1 MRVECV
7 EERHPAPPAPA
18 GSARLTVIVP
28 TLRDDGSLAELLPA
42 LSRLDSPPQR
52 VIVADGAASEQTAAL
67 CDRHGARWLPSP
79 SGRGRQLGAAVS
91 AARSGSIPGAAAEV
105 LWFLHADS
113 RPHPRAGS
121 AIGAAVRRGAAGG
134 YFRFRFGG
142 PASMVKSFLERS
154 IALRCRFGMVYGDQ
168 GIFATREAY
177 EAGPGFAAQPLFE
190 EVPLVHYLKQTRRFV
205 ALDLP
210 ITVDPRRWER
220 DGYLRCTLHNRLLAL
235 GHLVGVPPVRLS
247 HWYRA
252 R

>member
-1 MRVECV
+1 MHAE
-7 EERHPAPPAPA
+7 APQTPPLA
-18 GSARLTVIVP
+18 VIVP

-42 LSRLDSPPQR
+42 LRRLAAPPEQ
-52 VIVADGAASEQTAAL
+52 VIVADGAGSEDTAAL
-67 CDRHGARWLPSP
+67 CQRHGVRWLPSP
-79 SGRGRQLGAAVS
+79 AGRGLQLNAGVS
-91 AARSGSIPGAAAEV
+91 AALAGSVPGAAAEV

-113 RPHPRAGS
+113 RPHARAAG
-121 AIGAAVRRGAAGG
+121 AVRAAVRQGAAGG

-142 PASMVKSFLERS
+142 PAGAVKGLLERC

-168 GIFATREAY
+168 GIFASREAY

-190 EVPLVHYLKQTRRFV
+190 EVPLVRHLRHTGRFV

-220 DGYLRCTLHNRLLAL
+220 DGYLRRTLRNRVLAL
-235 GHLVGVPPVRLS
+235 GHFVRVPPVRLS
-247 HWYRA
+247 HWYEA

>member
-1 MRVECV
+1 MRAEA
-7 EERHPAPPAPA
+7 ERDSAHAASVPGGPP
-18 GSARLTVIVP
+18 RLTVIVP
-28 TLRDDGSLAELLPA
+28 TLRDDGSLAQLLPA
-42 LSRLDSPPQR
+42 LHRLDPPPQR
-52 VIVADGAASEQTAAL
+52 VIVADGSASEHTAAL
-67 CDRHGARWLPSP
+67 CRRHGVHWLASP
-79 SGRGRQLGAAVS
+79 SGRGRQLSAGVSAVRTDSIEGAA
-91 AARSGSIPGAAAEV
+91 GEV

-113 RPHPRAGS
+113 RPHPRAGG

-142 PASMVKSFLERS
+142 PASVVKSVLEHS

-168 GIFATREAY
+168 GIFVTREAY

-190 EVPLVHYLKQTRRFV
+190 EVPLVHYLKRTGRFV

-220 DGYLRCTLHNRLLAL
+220 DGYVRCTLHNRLLAL
-235 GHLVGVPPVRLS
+235 GHLAGVPPDRLS
-247 HWYRA
+247 HWYHA

>member
-1 MRVECV
+1 MRAE
-7 EERHPAPPAPA
+7 APETP
-18 GSARLTVIVP
+18 RLTVIVP
-28 TLRDDGSLAELLPA
+28 TLRDDASLTQLLAA
-42 LSRLDSPPQR
+42 LGRLDTSPEE
-52 VIVADGAASEQTAAL
+52 VIVADGAAGEDTAAL
-67 CDRHGARWLPSP
+67 CSRHGVRWLPSP
-79 SGRGRQLGAAVS
+79 SGRGLQLSGGVL
-91 AARSGSIPGAAAEV
+91 AARSASVPGAAAEV

-113 RPHPRAGS
+113 RPHCGAAD
-121 AIGAAVRRGAAGG
+121 AIRAAVRQGAAGG

-142 PASMVKSFLERS
+142 PEGAVKSLLERS

-190 EVPLVHYLKQTRRFV
+190 EVPLVHYLKRTGRFV

-220 DGYLRCTLHNRLLAL
+220 DGYLRRTLYNRVLAL
-235 GHLVGVPPVRLS
+235 GHLVGVPAVRLS
-247 HWYRA
+247 HWYGA

>member
-1 MRVECV
+1 MRAE
-7 EERHPAPPAPA
+7 APETT
-18 GSARLTVIVP
+18 RLTVIVP
-28 TLRDDGSLAELLPA
+28 TLRDDGSLAQLLPA
-42 LSRLDSPPQR
+42 LGRLDAPPEE
-52 VIVADGAASEQTAAL
+52 VIVADGSAGEDTAAL
-67 CDRHGARWLPSP
+67 CRRHGVCWLPSP
-79 SGRGRQLGAAVS
+79 AGRGLQLSAGVLAARAAPVPGGAAQ
-91 AARSGSIPGAAAEV
+91 V

-113 RPHPRAGS
+113 RPHAGAAS
-121 AIGAAVRRGAAGG
+121 AIRAAVRQGGAGG

-142 PASMVKSFLERS
+142 PAGALKSLLERS

-177 EAGPGFAAQPLFE
+177 AASPGFAAQPLFE
-190 EVPLVHYLKQTRRFV
+190 EVPLVHYLKHTGRFV

-220 DGYLRCTLHNRLLAL
+220 DGYLRRTLQNRVLAL